1 MPKKSG
7 ITVIENEKGESVPT
21 RTATTWR
28 VCIDYRKLNAVTRKD
43 HFPLPFIDQI
53 LERLAGQSFFCFL
66 DGYSGYN
73 QVPVF
78 PADQEKTTFTCPF
91 GTFAFRR
98 MPFGLCNAPATFQ
111 RCMLSIFSDMVGQFL
126 EVFMDDFSVFGSS
139 FNHCLQNLTK
149 VLKRCIEM
157 NLVLSWEKSHF
168 MVQEGIVL
176 GHIVS
181 ARGIE
186 VDKAKV
192 DIISKLPPPNSVK
205 QVRSFLGHASFYRRF
220 IKDFSKISRPLCNL
234 LAKDHPFDF
243 TKECLAAHTTLKN
256 ALTTAPIIKPPDWTL
271 PFEIMCDASDYA
283 VGAVLGQK
291 LNREPHV
298 ICYASKTLSDTQLN
312 YTTTEKELL
321 AVVFALEKF
330 RSYLLG
336 SKVLVFSD
344 HAALRHLLSKKDTK
358 PRLIRWILLLQEFDL
373 EILDKKGSENTVADH
388 ISRILVESDTE
399 PIQDKFPD
407 EQLYSITSSKLPW
420 FAHIVNYLATEQIP
434 AHWSKQE

>member
-1 MPKKSG
+1 M
-7 ITVIENEKGESVPT
+7 
-21 RTATTWR
+21 
-28 VCIDYRKLNAVTRKD
+28 
-43 HFPLPFIDQI
+43 
-53 LERLAGQSFFCFL
+53 ERLAGQSFFYFL
-66 DGYSGYN
+66 DGYLGYN
-73 QVPVF
+73 QVLIF

-91 GTFAFRR
+91 GTFAFRH

-111 RCMLSIFSDMVGQFL
+111 RYMLAIFSDMVGQFL

-139 FNHCLQNLTK
+139 FDHCLQNLTK

-168 MVQEGIVL
+168 MVHEGIVL

-205 QVRSFLGHASFYRRF
+205 QVRSFLGHAGFYRCF

-243 TKECLAAHTTLKN
+243 TKECLAAHTTLKT
-256 ALTTAPIIKPPDWTL
+256 ALTTAPIIKPQDWTL

-283 VGAVLGQK
+283 IGAVLGQK

-298 ICYASKTLSDTQLN
+298 ICYASKTLSDAQLN

-399 PIQDKFPD
+399 PI
-407 EQLYSITSSKLPW
+407 
-420 FAHIVNYLATEQIP
+420 
-434 AHWSKQE
+434 